1 MIRVVKPEELDTRRR
16 EGGIETDQ
24 ERKLQ
29 EILSAVRQEGDR
41 ALRRYTEQFDG
52 AALQN
57 FRVTDGEIDAA
68 YERVTPKWLEALRE
82 AARRIRRYHERQ
94 KRQSWIAPEADGT
107 MLGML
112 IRPLERVGVYVP
124 GGRAAYPSSVL
135 MNILPARVAGVEEV
149 AMVTPPRPDGSIHPA
164 TLVAARE
171 AGATEI
177 WKVGGAQGIAAL
189 AYGTES
195 IRRVDKIVGPGNIY
209 VALAKRMVYGTV
221 DIDMIAGPSEIVV
234 IADETAHPA
243 YVAADLLSQA
253 EHDPMAS
260 AVLITPSTALAERV
274 TRELVEQCDALE
286 RKEIAGQSLREHGAI
301 CLTEDLAE
309 AVEVANRLAPEH
321 LELLVADPWR
331 WVGRIKN
338 AGALF
343 LGEYSPEPV
352 GDYFA
357 GPNHV
362 LPTNG
367 TARFFSPLS
376 VDDFLKKTSLIAYSR
391 EALLRDG
398 PRVMALAEG
407 EGLGAHAESIRVRLE
422 REKGE
427 KRHE

>member
-195 IRRVDKIVGPGNIY
+195 IRRVDKIVGPGNI
-209 VALAKRMVYGTV
+209 L
-221 DIDMIAGPSEIVV
+221 
-234 IADETAHPA
+234 
-243 YVAADLLSQA
+243 
-253 EHDPMAS
+253 
-260 AVLITPSTALAERV
+260 
-274 TRELVEQCDALE
+274 
-286 RKEIAGQSLREHGAI
+286 
-301 CLTEDLAE
+301 
-309 AVEVANRLAPEH
+309 
-321 LELLVADPWR
+321 
-331 WVGRIKN
+331 
-338 AGALF
+338 
-343 LGEYSPEPV
+343 
-352 GDYFA
+352 
-357 GPNHV
+357 
-362 LPTNG
+362 
-367 TARFFSPLS
+367 
-376 VDDFLKKTSLIAYSR
+376 SLI
-391 EALLRDG
+391 
-398 PRVMALAEG
+398 
-407 EGLGAHAESIRVRLE
+407 HI
-422 REKGE
+422 
-427 KRHE
+427 